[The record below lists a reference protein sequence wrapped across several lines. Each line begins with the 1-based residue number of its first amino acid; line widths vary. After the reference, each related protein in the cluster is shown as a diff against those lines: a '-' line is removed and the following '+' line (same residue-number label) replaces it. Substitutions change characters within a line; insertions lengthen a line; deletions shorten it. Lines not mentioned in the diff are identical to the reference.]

1 MHKLRHCDGL
11 PEFRGMTVH
20 SDAVSQNAMCAAN
33 AAVNVIAELLA
44 GSQPIKTWL
53 LHESL
58 QTITLI
64 VTVTA
69 V

>member
-1 MHKLRHCDGL
+1 MHKFRHSDGL

-20 SDAVSQNAMCAAN
+20 GDAVSQNAMRAAN

-44 GSQPIKTWL
+44 GSQPIKTRL

-64 VTVTA
+64 ITVTA